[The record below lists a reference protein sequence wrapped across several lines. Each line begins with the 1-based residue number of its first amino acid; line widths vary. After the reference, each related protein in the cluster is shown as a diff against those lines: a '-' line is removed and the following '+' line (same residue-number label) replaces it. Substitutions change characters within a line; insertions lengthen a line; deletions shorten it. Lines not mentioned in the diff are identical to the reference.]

1 MQTITA
7 SVGRDGVNRYSDV
20 VLIQHLLNQYDI
32 PDELIPLKVDG
43 QSGQKTED
51 RIEAFQ
57 RHLLGMSHPDGRVD
71 VDGRTLRRLI
81 EIRAGARAVTALDIS
96 IKAIELLKAIETLAT
111 EPYDDQTGE
120 EVDHWVRGATIGYG
134 HLIGRDEWPRFAGG
148 ITEAQAEQLFQDDLQ
163 PFLSALR
170 SVVTVPL
177 KPQEF
182 DALIIFMFN
191 IGRSAFAN
199 SSVLRLINNPAAR
212 TRYPSLEQAWKAWN
226 KSQGRISRGLQ
237 NRRNAEWNI
246 YAHNIYE
253 RW

>member
-1 MQTITA
+1 MQTIKA
-7 SVGRDGVNRYSDV
+7 SVGRDGVNRYDDV

-32 PDELIPLKVDG
+32 PDELVPLKVDG
-43 QSGQKTED
+43 QSGRKTEQ

-57 RHLLGMSHPDGRVD
+57 RHLIGMSNPDGRVD
-71 VDGRTLRRLI
+71 VDGRTFRRLI
-81 EIRAGARAVTALDIS
+81 EVRAGARDVEQLDIS
-96 IKAIELLKAIETLAT
+96 PAAVDLLKAIETLAT
-111 EPYDDQTGE
+111 QPYDDQTGE

-134 HLIGRDEWPRFAGG
+134 HLIAREEWSRFAGS

-163 PFLSALR
+163 PFISALR

-226 KSQGRISRGLQ
+226 KSQGRVSRGLQ